1 MKKQGSVHY
10 AWVVVFCC
18 VMMSFT
24 SMIANAACG
33 NFTTPVVQELG
44 CSVSSFT
51 LFISIQ
57 AGSMA
62 LMYPI
67 AAKVLTTKPIGK
79 VVTAALLLQLIA
91 LGLMG
96 TYHSVYSFYL
106 SGVLSGVGSA
116 FSYLIALPII
126 INMWFKEKAGL
137 ALGIVTSFGS
147 AFGILSSLLSAQLI
161 VHVGWRNAYFILA
174 LCGMVSLPV
183 VFFLLK
189 TPQEKNVLP
198 YGAGQSAGGAA
209 AQGGGE
215 WGLTR
220 KQAFRHPM
228 FYLAWLTCLCYSLGS
243 GVPSYS
249 ATFATMELGQSIQ
262 FGSYAAVCVS
272 LGMIACGFILG
283 FINDRFGARAGM
295 IWGAAF
301 NVAGFSVMMLAIRSP
316 MLVLPGCILLGL
328 GGSMYTVQ
336 APLIARSVLGPR
348 HYSEIWSVMMI
359 GNSLMGALSFG
370 PMGLFYDKTGSY
382 LGAFLLAMALF
393 TAALF
398 TGWAALSLS
407 ARFRAKAAAE

>member
-1 MKKQGSVHY
+1 MKKQGSIHY
-10 AWVVVFCC
+10 AWVVVLCC

-79 VVTAALLLQLIA
+79 VVTAALLLQLVA

-147 AFGILSSLLSAQLI
+147 TFGILSSLLSAQLI

-189 TPQEKNVLP
+189 TPEEKKTLP
-198 YGAGQSAGGAA
+198 YGSEQPREGGTAPASA
-209 AQGGGE
+209 E

-336 APLIARSVLGPR
+336 APLVARSVLGPK

-359 GNSLMGALSFG
+359 GNSLMGAFSFG
-370 PMGLFYDKTGSY
+370 PIGLFYDKTGSY
-382 LGAFLLAMALF
+382 RGAFIMAMAVF
-393 TAALF
+393 TAAVF
-398 TGWAALSLS
+398 VGSAALSLS
-407 ARFRAKAAAE
+407 KKYRREHGTA